1 MGRTTQVPGACGIR
15 GGVCPSRGP
24 APAVKKLKSNYY
36 MDSPN
41 VMSAA
46 QGVEPCQVPTTGRRL
61 AFPPSRAGAT
71 GKSRPFVNGNSP
83 LLIMESALCPP
94 TDPIGC
100 VTHGGTAVPH
110 PHGGLIFEK
119 SFDGRL
125 RYQPVTG
132 AIPLRPCND
141 HGKVTAFLLS
151 ARSLRQS
158 HPTRQRTR
166 FFVGSPESNRGW
178 SRPLLPVAPRA
189 FARAGTRCIC

>member
-1 MGRTTQVPGACGIR
+1 
-15 GGVCPSRGP
+15 
-24 APAVKKLKSNYY
+24 
-36 MDSPN
+36 
-41 VMSAA
+41 MSAA
-46 QGVEPCQVPTTGRRL
+46 QGVEPCQVPSTGRRL

-71 GKSRPFVNGNSP
+71 GKSRSFVNDNSP
-83 LLIMESALCPP
+83 LFKLESALRPP

-110 PHGGLIFEK
+110 PRGGLIFEK

-132 AIPLRPCND
+132 GIPLRPCND

-166 FFVGSPESNRGW
+166 FLREARNRTGFEAVP
-178 SRPLLPVAPRA
+178 SFPLLPGLSQERGHVAFVNSKNDVYSEKLII
-189 FARAGTRCIC
+189 FAVRSSDIFIT